1 MDSIRVNLQEG
12 ALSFLDVC
20 TCLTGYSEVN
30 LENRLSTQAKTH
42 ALEHISKAL
51 TDSKSSFIRPG
62 GTRRHKTH
70 SITSPQQLVDIL
82 HDLLLHNRLTSGRG
96 GKKVSTTEL
105 SQRIGDFIAN
115 FSGAFP
121 GLWDHCD
128 VQRLFTEA
136 TPCTTSN
143 APSHASQP
151 ADDASPPHISTHRQ
165 PVSPRRVRTY
175 VRVCLFAWLNSYYT
189 CQDGV
194 IFSLITLVS

>member
-51 TDSKSSFIRPG
+51 TDSNSSFIRLG
-62 GTRRHKTH
+62 GTRRPKTH
-70 SITSPQQLVDIL
+70 SITSPQQLVHII
-82 HDLLLHNRLTSGRG
+82 HDLLLHNRLTSGRA

-121 GLWDHCD
+121 GL
-128 VQRLFTEA
+128 
-136 TPCTTSN
+136 
-143 APSHASQP
+143 
-151 ADDASPPHISTHRQ
+151 
-165 PVSPRRVRTY
+165 
-175 VRVCLFAWLNSYYT
+175 
-189 CQDGV
+189 
-194 IFSLITLVS
+194 